1 MNLIKN
7 DILSLRAV
15 EPEDIGALFE
25 VENDLELWKYSNRS
39 QPYSKDLL
47 QNYISNAHR
56 GIFETRQVK
65 FTVVNL
71 KGQPVGFIDLFDF
84 EPLHHRAGVGL
95 AIQKQFQDKGYGTGA
110 LALLGLYAKQYL
122 QLHQLYANI
131 AVENNISIKLFKCQG
146 YHFVGTKKEW
156 NFYDDQYHDESIYQ
170 KII

>member
-15 EPEDIGALFE
+15 EPEDIDALFK
-25 VENDLELWKYSNRS
+25 VENNLELWKYSNRS

-47 QNYISNAHR
+47 QNYISNAHK
-56 GIFETRQVK
+56 GVFETRQVK
-65 FTVVNL
+65 FTVANL
-71 KGQPVGFIDLFDF
+71 NNQPVGFIDLFDF

-110 LALLGLYAKQYL
+110 LVLLGLYAKKYL

-131 AVENNISIKLFKCQG
+131 AVENKISIQLFKCQG
-146 YHFVGTKKEW
+146 YHFVGTKKDW
-156 NFYDDQYHDESIYQ
+156 NFYDDKYHDESIYQ